1 MKTLQPI
8 FKKSLSSN
16 PRTPVRF
23 ITTFMR
29 SFGVGLV
36 AAASLA
42 GCADEA
48 SGPTI
53 SCGPGTTLAPATGQ
67 CIPSGD
73 FNVIVDDFVVGE
85 FEMSNVDVP
94 EALTAGIADTRR
106 FTIRNAG
113 EDDRGVVNLR
123 VGLAPVEADIAEL
136 RAALETVDAD
146 GLPGAVMVGQIVLDD
161 LKAGESRDA
170 TIDFFVPVGVED
182 GLYGVFY
189 AVDEVPLVKGEDGNY
204 TIDRAAPVVTQAEEG
219 DSPLPDA
226 AHVFAPATVI
236 VGTPTEPNLRIL
248 SAKLDNGS
256 FELDFTERGDDPT
269 LTLQARLSSQALDL
283 TEEITATFELAL
295 PGHVVDVAGQDLG
308 REAFESDEAFAAAP
322 AETTYKY
329 DADRTFELYM
339 QNPSGFERTRVYSPT
354 CGIEEALDEAG
365 EVTQIE
371 RCATIFTETS
381 LDDNFQLGLSN
392 EDLRLLEKTQA
403 LASLNPDLDANGEIA
418 GTVTMRVTTP
428 QAEYEGNVTDNVTTL
443 PVVFMAPEPGDLA
456 SEDDKD
462 AGDGEA
468 SDKANGTGP
477 YNVITKK
484 KLTEN
489 THGNEWFNANYS
501 FDSQA
506 SRNQLGNVAVGNYN
520 KEAHRAGLVLMK
532 KPFTL
537 ASIYGLSDTGSV
549 LLGKDAKSATGTNL
563 DMETQITVFNV
574 RVLDFLFEDG
584 WCKTTNGVTVCP
596 IAELGTDWCKS
607 STADTQSQRCYEQ
620 TRERNKNGSGTTTTE
635 KNYTTGTNTPAG
647 TGAGGKANPTPKGKR
662 MLRYVYS
669 YTYLAGPVP
678 LKFEVDAG
686 ISMGASMIAELV
698 IDRSQGLVPAV
709 GGQFGLGLFAGLDIN
724 LFAGID
730 LGVGRVGVEGSLQ
743 LVRLDFVPAVRLII
757 SGIRD
762 TAAGCW
768 KVVDSVLG
776 TTGTLTLTGPKG
788 EIGFGLYAG
797 REVCFLRKCW
807 DLEVKIFSFTF
818 AKFDLGLEKTW
829 IFWDKS
835 KTWVRRKG
843 QPGVCADG
851 TPGATVQWS
860 SPDSCTNAKD
870 EGGYCS
876 NSSTNR
882 PTGPYSAK
890 NVLEAYKTTYTVP
903 AGFSCATIQ
912 VNGNS
917 SPATRKGAD
926 FYRLYDSGGNML
938 YQETGEVGVQ
948 RYKVCSPSVTVTLE
962 SGGNVPAGEYGG
974 ITVFF
979 EPAN

>member
-1 MKTLQPI
+1 MKTYQPS
-8 FKKSLSSN
+8 FKKSSHPN
-16 PRTPVRF
+16 QRTPVRS
-23 ITTFMR
+23 ITTLMR
-29 SFGVGLV
+29 ALGAGLA

-42 GCADEA
+42 ACADGA

-67 CIPSGD
+67 CVPSGD

-94 EALTAGIADTRR
+94 EQLTAGIADTRR
-106 FTIRNAG
+106 FTIKNAG
-113 EDDRGVVNLR
+113 DDDRAVVNIR

-161 LKAGESRDA
+161 LKAGESRDVA
-170 TIDFFVPVGVED
+170 IDYFVPVGVED

-204 TIDRAAPVVTQAEEG
+204 AIDRTAPAVTEAEEG
-219 DSPLPDA
+219 DSPLPEA

-236 VGTPTEPNLRIL
+236 VGTPTAPNLRIL

-295 PGHVVDVAGQDLG
+295 PGHVVDVPGQDLG
-308 REAFESDEAFAAAP
+308 REAFASDEAFAAAP
-322 AETTYKY
+322 AETTYRY
-329 DADRTFELYM
+329 DADRSFELFM
-339 QNPSGFERTRVYSPT
+339 QNPSGFESARVYSPA

-392 EDLRLLEKTQA
+392 ADLRLLELTQA

-462 AGDGEA
+462 ADDGET
-468 SDKANGTGP
+468 SDKANGAGP

-489 THGNEWFNANYS
+489 LYGNEWVNANFS

-506 SRNQLGNVAVGNYN
+506 SRNELGGVSVGNYA

-537 ASIYGLSDTGSV
+537 ASISGLSDTGSV
-549 LLGKDAKSATGTNL
+549 LLGKDAKAATGLNL
-563 DMETQITVFNV
+563 DMETEITVFNV
-574 RVLDFLFEDG
+574 KVLDWIAEEG

-596 IAELGTDWCKS
+596 LAEFGTNACNSGVDGVQ
-607 STADTQSQRCYEQ
+607 STRCYEQ
-620 TRERNKNGSGTTTTE
+620 ARERNKGKTKTTE
-635 KNYTTGTNTPAG
+635 NYTTAATRNPG
-647 TGAGGKANPTPKGKR
+647 TGPGGKAPPVKKGGR
-662 MLRYVYS
+662 ALRYTYS
-669 YTYLAGPVP
+669 YTFLAGPVP
-678 LKFEVDAG
+678 LKFSVDAG
-686 ISMGASMIAELV
+686 LSLGGSIIAELV

-709 GGQFGLGLFAGLDIN
+709 GGQFGIGLYAGLDVN

-730 LGVGRVGVEGSLQ
+730 LGVGRVGVEGSLN
-743 LVRLDFVPAVRLII
+743 LIRLDAVPAVFMTV

-762 TAAGCW
+762 TDAGCW
-768 KVVDSVLG
+768 KIADSELG
-776 TTGTLTLTGPKG
+776 TTGTITVTGPSG

-797 REVCFLRKCW
+797 RQVCFFGKCL

-818 AKFDLGLEKTW
+818 AKFDLGWTKPWVL
-829 IFWDKS
+829 WDKS
-835 KTWVRRKG
+835 KTWVRRAG

-851 TPGATVQWS
+851 TPGQTVQWS
-860 SPDSCTNAKD
+860 SPDSCTSAKTG
-870 EGGYCS
+870 EAGYCS
-876 NSSTNR
+876 STSTNAVA
-882 PTGPYSAK
+882 GPYSPSR
-890 NVLEAYKTTYTVP
+890 VLGAYKTTYTVP
-903 AGFSCATIQ
+903 SGFSCATMQ
-912 VNGNS
+912 VNANS
-917 SPATRKGAD
+917 SPAMRRGTD
-926 FYRLYDSGGNML
+926 FYRIYDANGAMIH
-938 YQETGEVGVQ
+938 QETGGFNVG
-948 RYKVCSPSVTVTLE
+948 RYKVCSPSVTVALE
-962 SGGNVPAGEYGG
+962 AGANVPSGEYGG